1 MAERSEAKRVKRSF
15 ASKYLEIRFLTR
27 SFASRFQL
35 RYAQPFLARFKWT
48 TNWSLYPQGLKCQ
61 KRLVIFHYNFRT
73 NLQELSEKTDI
84 SGDLAN
90 RFNEEREV
98 EAIKRKEKNET
109 HFFMTVNI
117 ISDEQFG
124 GHQGSGLLD
133 PDCVSFR

>member
-1 MAERSEAKRVKRSF
+1 MLIIIF
-15 ASKYLEIRFLTR
+15 G
-27 SFASRFQL
+27 
-35 RYAQPFLARFKWT
+35 PFK
-48 TNWSLYPQGLKCQ
+48 
-61 KRLVIFHYNFRT
+61 
-73 NLQELSEKTDI
+73 ELSEKTDI